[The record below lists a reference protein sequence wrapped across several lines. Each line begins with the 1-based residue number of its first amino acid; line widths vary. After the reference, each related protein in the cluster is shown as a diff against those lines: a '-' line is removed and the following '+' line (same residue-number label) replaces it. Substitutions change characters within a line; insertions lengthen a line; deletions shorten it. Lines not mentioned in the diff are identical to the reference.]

1 MYTFINIRFDY
12 VFDNRHL
19 FTDDTKYNSKLLSML
34 LGKEIKIVDDRN
46 IMFEEMQKQYD
57 FCVLF
62 QHKKVLHFNINILY
76 NYNNNV
82 PYLRVFE
89 TDYTSRG
96 FSFRVLIK

>member
-19 FTDDTKYNSKLLSML
+19 FTDDNKYNSKFLSML

-57 FCVLF
+57 FCILF
-62 QHKKVLHFNINILY
+62 QHKKVLHFNILY
-76 NYNNNV
+76 NNV
-82 PYLRVFE
+82 PHLRVFE

-96 FSFRVLIK
+96 FSFRVLIE

>member
-1 MYTFINIRFDY
+1 MYTFINISFDY

-19 FTDDTKYNSKLLSML
+19 FTDDNKYNSKFLSML

-57 FCVLF
+57 FCILF
-62 QHKKVLHFNINILY
+62 QHKKVLHFNILY
-76 NYNNNV
+76 NDNV

-96 FSFRVLIK
+96 FSFRVLIE